1 MVKLLLLMSRILH
14 CTYATL
20 FRKEAACG
28 LVTLQ
33 FSDQYIFHLAFS
45 IHYMIF
51 CLSAFKILESSG
63 KESKMLNPFHLQA
76 MYLLEKFLLSHL

>member
-1 MVKLLLLMSRILH
+1 MVELLLLMSRILH

-51 CLSAFKILESSG
+51 YLIVSYSFLDGFKVGEGIS
-63 KESKMLNPFHLQA
+63 
-76 MYLLEKFLLSHL
+76 